1 MAISVDQVYRTVLLI
16 MNKEQRGYLT
26 PDDFNKIGTQVQL
39 EMFNEYFEELN
50 QQTRV
55 PQNENE
61 YANRVKNIEEKLAPF
76 KTIPTT
82 VTYSSDYF
90 NLPTTSLLV
99 GQESFTTISGQQV
112 YNFTVLQASS
122 VTAGTLE
129 VFNNG
134 VKLIENT
141 DYIVSLGGGFIQLT
155 SIPPNGDTL
164 QVNLYQDNFYKIG
177 TVIYNDEKEVELIER
192 NDFLTVNM
200 SPLTKPTTSFPV
212 YMFEN
217 NKLYVKPASITSN
230 IKVSYLKKPANVNWG
245 FTSNGGGYIYDPS
258 TTVDFLLQPTE
269 QTSVITRVLLYAGV
283 VVRNPQL
290 IQIAASQIQ
299 SEKVNEKS

>member
-90 NLPTTSLLV
+90 NLPTTSSLI

-141 DYIVSLGGGFIQLT
+141 DYTVSLGGSFIQLS
-155 SIPPNGDTL
+155 SIPPNGNTL

-177 TVIYNDEKEVELIER
+177 TVIYNDEKCFGNAATTGSSYSVV
-192 NDFLTVNM
+192 TVSIGSGLRVFN
-200 SPLTKPTTSFPV
+200 PV
-212 YMFEN
+212 VISMN
-217 NKLYVKPASITSN
+217 
-230 IKVSYLKKPANVNWG
+230 
-245 FTSNGGGYIYDPS
+245 S
-258 TTVDFLLQPTE
+258 TVGSSST
-269 QTSVITRVLLYAGV
+269 
-283 VVRNPQL
+283 
-290 IQIAASQIQ
+290 
-299 SEKVNEKS
+299 

>member
-61 YANRVKNIEEKLAPF
+61 YADRIKNIEEKLAPF

-82 VTYSSDYF
+82 VTYASDYF
-90 NLPTTSLLV
+90 NLPTTSSLI
-99 GQESFTTISGQQV
+99 GQESFTTVNGQQV
-112 YNFTVLQASS
+112 YNFTILQASS
-122 VTAGTLE
+122 VAAGTLE
-129 VFNNG
+129 VFENG
-134 VKLIENT
+134 TKLIQNAGYT
-141 DYIVSLGGGFIQLT
+141 IPPGGSFIQLT
-155 SIPPNGDTL
+155 NVPTAGNII
-164 QVNLYQDNFYKIG
+164 QVNLYQDDFYKIG
-177 TVIYNDEKEVELIER
+177 TVIYNDEKEIELIER

-200 SPLTKPTTSFPV
+200 SPLTRPTTSFPV

-217 NKLYVKPASITSN
+217 NKLYVKPISIKTN
-230 IKVSYLKKPANVNWG
+230 VKVSYLKKPANINWG
-245 FTSNGGGYIYDPS
+245 FTSTGNGYTYDPS
-258 TTVDFLLQPTE
+258 TTVNFLLQPTE
-269 QTSVITRVLLYAGV
+269 QTSVIIRILLYAGI

>member
-55 PQNENE
+55 PQNDNE
-61 YANRVKNIEEKLAPF
+61 YANRIKNIEEKLAPF

-82 VTYSSDYF
+82 VTYASDYF
-90 NLPTTSLLV
+90 NLPTTSSLI
-99 GQESFTTISGQQV
+99 GQESFTTVSGQQV
-112 YNFTVLQASS
+112 YNFITLQASS
-122 VTAGTLE
+122 VVAGTLE
-129 VFNNG
+129 VFENG
-134 VKLIENT
+134 TKLIQNVGYT
-141 DYIVSLGGGFIQLT
+141 IPPSGSFIQLT
-155 SIPPNGDTL
+155 NVPTAGNII
-164 QVNLYQDNFYKIG
+164 QVNLYQDDFYKIG
-177 TVIYNDEKEVELIER
+177 TVIYNDEKEIELVER
-192 NDFLTVNM
+192 NDFLMVNM

-217 NKLYVKPASITSN
+217 NKLYVKPTSIKTN
-230 IKVSYLKKPANVNWG
+230 VKVSYLKKPANINWG
-245 FTSNGGGYIYDPS
+245 FTSTGSGYIYDPS
-258 TTVDFLLQPTE
+258 TTVNFLLQPTE
-269 QTSVITRVLLYAGV
+269 QTSVIIRILLYAGI

>member
-90 NLPTTSLLV
+90 NLPTTSSLI

-141 DYIVSLGGGFIQLT
+141 DYTVSLGGSFIQLS
-155 SIPPNGDTL
+155 SIPPNGNTL

-192 NDFLTVNM
+192 NDFLMVNM
-200 SPLTKPTTSFPV
+200 SPLTRPTTSFPV
-212 YMFEN
+212 YMFEE

-245 FTSNGGGYIYDPS
+245 FTSSGNGYIYDPS

-283 VVRNPQL
+283 VIRSSEIV
-290 IQIAASQIQ
+290 QIAANKIQ
-299 SEKVNEKS
+299 QEQVNEKS

>member
-1 MAISVDQVYRTVLLI
+1 M
-16 MNKEQRGYLT
+16 
-26 PDDFNKIGTQVQL
+26 
-39 EMFNEYFEELN
+39 
-50 QQTRV
+50 
-55 PQNENE
+55 
-61 YANRVKNIEEKLAPF
+61 
-76 KTIPTT
+76 
-82 VTYSSDYF
+82 
-90 NLPTTSLLV
+90 
-99 GQESFTTISGQQV
+99 

-141 DYIVSLGGGFIQLT
+141 DYTVSLGGSFIQLS
-155 SIPPNGDTL
+155 SIPPNGNTL

-192 NDFLTVNM
+192 NDFLMVNM
-200 SPLTKPTTSFPV
+200 SPLTRPTTSFPV
-212 YMFEN
+212 YMFEE

-245 FTSNGGGYIYDPS
+245 FTSSGNGYIYDPS

-283 VVRNPQL
+283 VIRNPQL

>member
-1 MAISVDQVYRTVLLI
+1 M
-16 MNKEQRGYLT
+16 
-26 PDDFNKIGTQVQL
+26 
-39 EMFNEYFEELN
+39 
-50 QQTRV
+50 
-55 PQNENE
+55 
-61 YANRVKNIEEKLAPF
+61 
-76 KTIPTT
+76 
-82 VTYSSDYF
+82 
-90 NLPTTSLLV
+90 
-99 GQESFTTISGQQV
+99 

-141 DYIVSLGGGFIQLT
+141 DYTVSLGGSFIQLS
-155 SIPPNGDTL
+155 SIPPNGNTL

-192 NDFLTVNM
+192 NDFLMVNM
-200 SPLTKPTTSFPV
+200 SLLTRPTTSFPV
-212 YMFEN
+212 YMFEE
-217 NKLYVKPASITSN
+217 NKLYVKPTSITSN

-245 FTSNGGGYIYDPS
+245 FTSSGNGYIYDPS

>member
-1 MAISVDQVYRTVLLI
+1 M
-16 MNKEQRGYLT
+16 
-26 PDDFNKIGTQVQL
+26 
-39 EMFNEYFEELN
+39 
-50 QQTRV
+50 
-55 PQNENE
+55 
-61 YANRVKNIEEKLAPF
+61 
-76 KTIPTT
+76 
-82 VTYSSDYF
+82 
-90 NLPTTSLLV
+90 
-99 GQESFTTISGQQV
+99 

-141 DYIVSLGGGFIQLT
+141 DYIVSLGGDFIQLT
-155 SIPPNGDTL
+155 SIPPNGNTL

-245 FTSNGGGYIYDPS
+245 FTSSGNGYIYDPS

>member
-76 KTIPTT
+76 KTTPTT

-90 NLPTTSLLV
+90 NLPTTSSLV

-134 VKLIENT
+134 VKLIENR
-141 DYIVSLGGGFIQLT
+141 DYIISLGGGFIQLT
-155 SIPPNGDTL
+155 SIPPNGNTL
-164 QVNLYQDNFYKIG
+164 QINLYQDDFYKIG
-177 TVIYNDEKEVELIER
+177 TVIYNDEKEVELIEK

-217 NKLYVKPASITSN
+217 NKIYVKPASITSD

-245 FTSNGGGYIYDPS
+245 FTSSGNGYIYDPS
-258 TTVDFLLQPTE
+258 TTVDFFFYLSY
-269 QTSVITRVLLYAGV
+269 QTSIIKTVLLYYRV
-283 VVRNPQL
+283 VVRNQ
-290 IQIAASQIQ
+290 
-299 SEKVNEKS
+299 

>member
-90 NLPTTSLLV
+90 NLPTTSSLI
-99 GQESFTTISGQQV
+99 GQESFTTISGPII
-112 YNFTVLQASS
+112 FT
-122 VTAGTLE
+122 
-129 VFNNG
+129 
-134 VKLIENT
+134 
-141 DYIVSLGGGFIQLT
+141 
-155 SIPPNGDTL
+155 
-164 QVNLYQDNFYKIG
+164 
-177 TVIYNDEKEVELIER
+177 
-192 NDFLTVNM
+192 
-200 SPLTKPTTSFPV
+200 
-212 YMFEN
+212 
-217 NKLYVKPASITSN
+217 
-230 IKVSYLKKPANVNWG
+230 
-245 FTSNGGGYIYDPS
+245 
-258 TTVDFLLQPTE
+258 
-269 QTSVITRVLLYAGV
+269 
-283 VVRNPQL
+283 
-290 IQIAASQIQ
+290 
-299 SEKVNEKS
+299 

>member
-61 YANRVKNIEEKLAPF
+61 YADRVKNIEEKLAPF
-76 KTIPTT
+76 KTIPTS
-82 VTYSSDYF
+82 VTYNSDYF
-90 NLPTTSLLV
+90 NLPTTSSLV
-99 GQESFTTISGQQV
+99 GQEPFTTISGQQV
-112 YNFTVLQASS
+112 YNFTVLPASS
-122 VTAGTLE
+122 VISGTIEAFL
-129 VFNNG
+129 NG
-134 VKLIENT
+134 VKITQNV
-141 DYIVSLGGGFIQLT
+141 DYTLSSGGSFIQLIN
-155 SIPPNGDTL
+155 IPSDGDTL
-164 QVNLYQDNFYKIG
+164 QVNLYQDDFYKIG

-192 NDFLTVNM
+192 NDFLRVNM
-200 SPLTKPTTSFPV
+200 SPLTRPTTSFPV
-212 YMFEN
+212 YIFEN
-217 NKLYVKPASITSN
+217 NKLYVKPVSITSD
-230 IKVSYLKKPANVNWG
+230 IKVSYLKKPANINWG
-245 FTSNGGGYIYDPS
+245 FTSNGDGYIYDPS

-269 QTSVITRVLLYAGV
+269 QTSVVTRILLYAGIV
-283 VVRNPQL
+283 IKNPQL